1 MVLRLLHGPFLE
13 LGLDLPHEGR
23 TDPLLKL
30 VRRCVE
36 VEDLD
41 DLGHPELV
49 AHVADP
55 GDVFLRLASLEELGG
70 LDDRQEGVDDLGAVV
85 LQVLVPGPLFQLSYV
100 VPGE

>member
-13 LGLDLPHEGR
+13 LGLDLPDEGR

-30 VRRCVE
+30 IRRCVE

-41 DLGHPELV
+41 DLGDPELV

-55 GDVFLRLASLEELGG
+55 GDVFLRLAGLEELGG

-85 LQVLVPGPLFQLSYV
+85 LQVLVPGPLLQLSDV